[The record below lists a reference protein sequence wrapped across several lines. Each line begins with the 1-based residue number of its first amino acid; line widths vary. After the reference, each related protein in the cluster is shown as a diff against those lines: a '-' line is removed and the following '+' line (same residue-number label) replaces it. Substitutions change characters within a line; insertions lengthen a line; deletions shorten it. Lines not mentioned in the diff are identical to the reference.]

1 MEFLSKFIRLRSGNS
16 KPFHQEQQ
24 SFQDDRG
31 MGAELGDG
39 FPILTEQH
47 LEAAGDIPC
56 ELLIG
61 KLKES
66 GAVILRNI
74 TRNKREFIRLTK
86 RLAPGEER
94 GVVASENSLEF
105 HGELYSSG
113 CPPDILWFH
122 CVRPAEIGGETLLCD
137 GVTIAANLLPETTK
151 FFMQT
156 PLVFERAV
164 GRKSWAYRFK
174 TKDTAKILSE
184 LHALNVTASFVGEM
198 LHTRLETNAI
208 RQTKWGQEPAF
219 INSLLHALDS
229 TGRADI
235 SNYGLRTAIP
245 DSIVSEVRS
254 LTARY
259 AYPIHWQRGDTV
271 MIDNTRVMHGRR
283 RYQGRRDIVAVN
295 GIASIETGL
304 LMEAHR

>member
-1 MEFLSKFIRLRSGNS
+1 MEFLSKFIRLSRGTS
-16 KPFHQEQQ
+16 KSFQEEK
-24 SFQDDRG
+24 SFQDERG
-31 MGAELGDG
+31 MGAEPGDG
-39 FPILTEQH
+39 FPILNEQH
-47 LEAAGDIPC
+47 LESAGDIPC

-74 TRNKREFIRLTK
+74 IRNKREFIRLTK

-113 CPPDILWFH
+113 CPPDVLWFY
-122 CVRPAEIGGETLLCD
+122 CVRPAEIGGQTLLCD
-137 GVTIAANLLPETTK
+137 GVTIAANLLPETTE
-151 FFMQT
+151 FFMKT
-156 PLVFERAV
+156 PLVYERAV

-174 TKDTAKILSE
+174 TKDKGKILSE
-184 LHALNVTASFVGEM
+184 LQSLSVTASFVGET
-198 LHTRLETNAI
+198 LHTRLETSAL
-208 RQTKWGQEPAF
+208 RQTKWGREPAF

-229 TGRADI
+229 TGRADV

-245 DSIVSEVRS
+245 DSIVNEVRT
-254 LTARY
+254 LTVRY

-283 RYQGRRDIVAVN
+283 RFQGRRDIVAVN
-295 GIASIETGL
+295 GICTTETL
-304 LMEAHR
+304 LMAAHR